1 MVRMTPPQGV
11 EMGSIPVQAAI
22 FAGRAAVLVLRTDFQ
37 SVDTS
42 SILVRPAKVLS
53 VLRPAQ
59 LWADAITPSV
69 HAQNYR
75 LISAAHRSTNV
86 RE

>member
-1 MVRMTPPQGV
+1 MVRMMPSQGV
-11 EMGSIPVQAAI
+11 DMGSLPMQAAI

-53 VLRPAQ
+53 VLRPVQ
-59 LWADAITPSV
+59 L
-69 HAQNYR
+69 
-75 LISAAHRSTNV
+75 LST
-86 RE
+86 

>member
-1 MVRMTPPQGV
+1 
-11 EMGSIPVQAAI
+11 MGSIPVQAAI

-53 VLRPAQ
+53 VLRPVQ
-59 LWADAITPSV
+59 L
-69 HAQNYR
+69 
-75 LISAAHRSTNV
+75 
-86 RE
+86 

>member
-1 MVRMTPPQGV
+1 MVRMMPSQGID
-11 EMGSIPVQAAI
+11 MGSIPMQAAI

-53 VLRPAQ
+53 VLRPVQ
-59 LWADAITPSV
+59 RFVDVTTL
-69 HAQNYR
+69 
-75 LISAAHRSTNV
+75 SAHPKN
-86 RE
+86 